1 MSDESRVANR
11 EWLVGGK
18 AFVFAPISISWLPYF
33 GSSELKVASGEW
45 RVGKRLLYLF
55 LPLYPCSLISGGV
68 NR

>member
-1 MSDESRVANR
+1 MANR

-45 RVGKRLLYLF
+45 RVGGKAFVFVSHFYRVASLF
-55 LPLYPCSLISGGV
+55 
-68 NR
+68 REE